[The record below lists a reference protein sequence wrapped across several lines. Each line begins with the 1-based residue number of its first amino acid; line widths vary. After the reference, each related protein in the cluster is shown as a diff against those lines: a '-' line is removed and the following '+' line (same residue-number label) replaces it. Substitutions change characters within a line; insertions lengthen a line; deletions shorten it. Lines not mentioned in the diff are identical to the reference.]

1 MRLVRE
7 VPVYYNTAGFQKTEQ
22 VMQEKADLKQKLSL
36 RYKECLWV

>member
-22 VMQEKADLKQKLSL
+22 VIVGKKQEFYCPHRKFFSK
-36 RYKECLWV
+36 